1 MSLQDNNSFINNR
14 NVQLVYISLKV
25 VLSPCFVRSEADCSY
40 IKLLAM
46 FYNYPFRS

>member
-14 NVQLVYISLKV
+14 NVQLVSLKV